1 MDIMNIINI
10 ASRALKA
17 ADLLVNVIAQTDEQ
31 RAAAHKFVEFA
42 NTITGAAV
50 HGIEFDAGL
59 AEKIDQ
65 ITAVLD
71 QLDAAGED
79 LTQVHFTSLGDYV
92 RESESA
98 LQAIIRAR
106 REAAQSVD

>member
-42 NTITGAAV
+42 NTITG
-50 HGIEFDAGL
+50 L
-59 AEKIDQ
+59 
-65 ITAVLD
+65 
-71 QLDAAGED
+71 
-79 LTQVHFTSLGDYV
+79 SL
-92 RESESA
+92 
-98 LQAIIRAR
+98 IHI
-106 REAAQSVD
+106 